1 MAGIQ
6 TNGQMVFSHTNA
18 AGGFGGALEFPVTL
32 SEDHNTITI
41 GALQEN
47 SATWYPN
54 VVGEGTGIGG
64 SINYILENQIISDVV
79 LTRGW
84 TEPEEGEGEPEN
96 EQTPATRSASGKTVL
111 RPVGNAETIKYTPMS
126 DFKSVRMPVR
136 IEGEVTTLE
145 KVHENFVKF
154 RKEQAKRFGK

>member
-1 MAGIQ
+1 
-6 TNGQMVFSHTNA
+6 MVFSHTNA

-54 VVGEGTGIGG
+54 VVGEGRGIGG

-79 LTRGW
+79 LTKGW
-84 TEPEEGEGEPEN
+84 TEPEAGADESGD
-96 EQTPATRSASGKTVL
+96 EQAPATRASFGKVAL
-111 RPVGNAETIKYTPMS
+111 KRVDNAELVKYTPMS

-145 KVHENFVKF
+145 KVHENFEKF